1 GVVNVLESESRPGQ
15 YEMQLVQEDTAR
27 LIRDVFRSETHPDG
41 LRFLDGPG
49 ALGQDRFVPA
59 EQVRGKL
66 GEMAGPM
73 REAEAEML
81 KSLRASGR
89 NDAMGPRTSGRSG
102 RRPG

>member
-1 GVVNVLESESRPGQ
+1 MVNVQESESKPGQ

-27 LIRDVFRSETHPDG
+27 LIRDVFRSERHPDG

-49 ALGQDRFVPA
+49 APGQDRFIPA

-66 GEMAGPM
+66 ADVAGPM

-81 KSLRASGR
+81 RSLRELI
-89 NDAMGPRTSGRSG
+89 
-102 RRPG
+102 